1 MKGQQQRYEPS
12 SRPKVPRG
20 RATERP
26 APAAE
31 TSQTALIHLQRAAGN
46 TAVGRLLQGRSA
58 VQRQVDE
65 AKAKERVTDSEFKDL
80 RKRLEV
86 SGGTGMGTL
95 YTGQFIR
102 LASLF
107 RKNRD
112 SLNMLKSDTLEHL
125 AVSPY
130 ETQDTFVATDL
141 HDEVERFSPANQN
154 KLIDNAV
161 SMSDML
167 ASLASLSVQSMK
179 HIAVPKHAW
188 DLVVDSPAT
197 FQPSDE
203 AADARLHEPSWQQ
216 VAAVMGAAIARGRQT
231 LYKATF
237 QRLLNV
243 SGREVAVT
251 FAVVGG
257 KPRVSD
263 AWVVTR

>member
-1 MKGQQQRYEPS
+1 M
-12 SRPKVPRG
+12 
-20 RATERP
+20 
-26 APAAE
+26 
-31 TSQTALIHLQRAAGN
+31 
-46 TAVGRLLQGRSA
+46 
-58 VQRQVDE
+58 QRQVDE
-65 AKAKERVTDSEFKDL
+65 AEAKQRVTDSEFKDL
-80 RKRLEV
+80 KKRLEAN
-86 SGGTGMGTL
+86 GGAGTGTL

-102 LASLF
+102 LTSLF

-125 AVSPY
+125 ALSPY

-141 HDEVERFSPANQN
+141 HDEVEGFSAANQK

-161 SMSDML
+161 WTRDL
-167 ASLASLSVQSMK
+167 LESLASLSVPSMK
-179 HIAVPKHAW
+179 HIAVPKHRW

-197 FQPSDE
+197 FKPSAE
-203 AADARLHEPSWQQ
+203 AADAPLDEPSWEQ
-216 VAAVMGAAIARGRQT
+216 VAAVMGAVIGRGRQT

-243 SGREVAVT
+243 RGRQVAVT